1 MLNLTETDQ
10 KPVFSLEGSAAKE
23 MTPAYVGDQAAKL
36 HLALRDQSPGVGELS
51 SALTLNG
58 AEQYKRLLADQNAIF
73 KRETKADIL
82 GQIMSAGPEMI
93 NPEIISVVQ
102 GLSQDDLDSEN
113 VGNVIER
120 NYARL
125 YTDTA
130 ASNLGND
137 ILEDARVEDEEVT
150 FEMLD
155 RTERAVFKK
164 NFIATKA
171 AEVQKEIDSQS
182 WADTAWNFTESI
194 PDVVRWFQTHN
205 AVGEGSEMVSSFLPG
220 ANLEEQFAYMW
231 SISDP
236 SAFSE
241 KLETALAELSA
252 RNPYTARDWLQG
264 LMSYGS
270 SDAYMDT
277 LFGVGDV
284 VGLVPLTPL
293 KILGGALKGVVKAGA
308 KTPVKLYHHTK
319 ELGLNADAA
328 VGKIAEELTEG
339 TYKSPDINN
348 FKALEQSTPSIHH
361 ADALMVGSQNVPQAA
376 YLRMKEAI
384 QNNADLARR
393 FLTEPNLVDR
403 ANPEELLAYKDVL
416 LRQYVKDNP
425 SIQKNVIDVRISGEA
440 DLGNVYQ
447 AEVVIGKR
455 DGTLFESAEQAKT
468 YFDRNIGGTSDY
480 TIRQVGTGFEIA
492 IKKTVDESKFL
503 TDLTIPTLSKTPE
516 TLGTV
521 FGGWWRSPNYTVSR
535 TQELARST
543 AVTSTERLRGIYEEI
558 AEPFSRLS
566 KDEIKELDD
575 LLSHNQHSSEFKNYG
590 EFEQAFFL
598 KYKKNPTEDQGVTW
612 AASRQ
617 MMDLDLMV
625 RDLDWYKQKAI
636 QGREK
641 ITVGE
646 LEFEGKVLD
655 DLPFGD
661 EDGFTYSI
669 YTNGK
674 FGPRKVSNYAND
686 AEKTKVRELIA
697 DGYKPVQ
704 VANQRLKIGDDAY
717 VGFVLVKDMKRNRVG
732 VQNIGRR
739 AGGHKVDT
747 YKGYIKQGIFNEGS
761 DRTFYNSDRTL
772 FGTRTDKEGHDYVKL
787 LEEARQ
793 MALRKDPG
801 TLKFVRDKLG
811 IDTKRWAAAVKEGT
825 IDLNKAFVYTPK
837 GVRTIDIGAY
847 KEIPNLK
854 AGVSKFNLDA
864 KLIGKYGSERDASSI
879 DVITSE
885 SDIAFEVKGADYLSP
900 IDTLRMSAKNVIST
914 RMMHDYTLMTHRDFI
929 REFSDILDG
938 TKEELMTSGVSL
950 LTDPKFLKGAERTY
964 PERVA
969 AAKNVSR
976 AYKNLLNQGTYI
988 DNLIDSQKDKIVTS
1002 VMRKFGPRG
1011 AEFVSDRLLPMVK
1024 DPAVAMR
1031 SFAFHLKMGFFNIN
1045 QTFVQS
1051 QSMVN
1056 VVAVGG
1062 VNGMKSGAAYPLFR
1076 LALANGND
1084 SVVKALGKKAQAIGL
1099 MKADEFEES
1108 LRLYKKSGFNQIGK
1122 DTAYLDDAR
1131 GPEIRKGKFGK
1142 VLDYGTTP
1150 FNEGERLVRL
1160 AGWNTAYLE
1169 EKALLKGKAID
1180 RRAEARILQRA
1191 KDLTANMTRESNAEW
1206 QKGYLGI
1213 ATQFMGYQARIMEQ
1227 FIGKKL
1233 TAAEKIRLFT
1243 GYSAMYGVPVA
1254 AGATMGVV
1262 PVREILLDNFAEQGI
1277 DVEGT
1282 VWEPLID
1289 GFTSTFYEFL
1299 TGDELNFAS
1308 RYGPGGLP
1316 TIYDFLREDSSW
1328 TDVFLGASGSI
1339 ALDTFSPMF
1348 KRMASEFIDFEGGAY
1363 NLQPTDFLSPLR
1375 NISTVDNATK
1385 LYQVYNTGIWASK
1398 NGTDL
1403 TKMDL
1408 PDAVMAAL
1416 TGLTPESI
1424 GESFRKIDAMKEW
1437 KEEKKVFMNEATKA
1451 YRQIMKMENSPTK
1464 EKMIRDLKAKMTMYG
1479 LTHSDRKQVW
1489 TRAYNKEMLVDS
1501 VTDRYLEDSR
1511 KRN

>member
-23 MTPAYVGDQAAKL
+23 MTPAFVGDQAAKL
-36 HLALRDQSPGVGELS
+36 HLALRDQSPGVGALS
-51 SALTLNG
+51 SALTLDG

-73 KRETKADIL
+73 RQETKADIL

-113 VGNVIER
+113 VSNVIER
-120 NYARL
+120 NYAKL
-125 YTDTA
+125 YTETA

-182 WADTAWNFTESI
+182 WADTAWNFTERLVPFVEWYQKQSAAGA
-194 PDVVRWFQTHN
+194 D
-205 AVGEGSEMVSSFLPG
+205 SEMVSSFLPG
-220 ANLEEQFAYMW
+220 SNLEEQFSYMW

-241 KLETALAELSA
+241 KLETTLAELRA
-252 RNPYTARDWLQG
+252 RNPYVAQSWLQG

-270 SDAYMDT
+270 SDAYVDN
-277 LFGVGDV
+277 LFGIADIASVT
-284 VGLVPLTPL
+284 PLTPL
-293 KILGGALKGVVKAGA
+293 KMLGGALKGVVKAGA
-308 KTPVKLYHHTK
+308 KTPIKLYQHTK
-319 ELGLNADAA
+319 EIGQFDNAAI
-328 VGKIAEELTEG
+328 GKIAEELTDG
-339 TYKSPDINN
+339 TYLSPDIND
-348 FKALEQSTPSIHH
+348 FKALEQSTPSIHNP
-361 ADALMVGSQNVPQAA
+361 DALMVGSQNVPQAS
-376 YLRMKEAI
+376 YLRMKEAL
-384 QNNADLARR
+384 QNNSELAKR

-425 SIQKNVIDVRISGEA
+425 SIQKNVIDVKIA
-440 DLGNVYQ
+440 DNADVGNVYQ
-447 AEVVIGKR
+447 AEVIIGRR
-455 DGTLFESAEQAKT
+455 DGTLFESAEQAKK

-480 TIRQVGTGFEIA
+480 TIRQIGTGFEIA

-503 TDLTIPTLSKTPE
+503 TDLTIPTLNKTPQ
-516 TLGTV
+516 TLGAV
-521 FGGWWRSPNYTVSR
+521 FGGWWRSPNYTISR

-543 AVTSTERLRGIYEEI
+543 VVTSTERLRGIYEEL

-575 LLSHNQHSSEFKNYG
+575 LLTINQHSSEFKNYG
-590 EFEQAFFL
+590 EFEQAFYM
-598 KYKKNPTEDQGVTW
+598 KYQKNPTEDQGVTW
-612 AASRQ
+612 ATSRQ

-641 ITVGE
+641 ITIGE
-646 LEFEGKVLD
+646 LDFEGKVLD
-655 DLPFGD
+655 DLPFGSKSQ
-661 EDGFTYSI
+661 FTYSV
-669 YTNGK
+669 YSNGK
-674 FGPRKVSNYAND
+674 FGPRKVSTYAND
-686 AEKTKVRELIA
+686 AEKSKIRGLIA
-697 DGYKPVQ
+697 DGFKPVQ
-704 VANQRLKIGDDAY
+704 VANQRLKIGDNAY

-747 YKGYIKQGIFNEGS
+747 YRGYIKQGIFNEGS

-772 FGTRTDKEGHDYVKL
+772 FGIRTEQEGREYVKL
-787 LEEARQ
+787 LEDARQ

-801 TLKFVRDKLG
+801 TMKFVRDKLG
-811 IDTKRWAAAVKEGT
+811 IDTKRWAAAVNDGT

-837 GVRTIDIGAY
+837 GFRTIDTGAY
-847 KEIPNLK
+847 KDLPNVE
-854 AGVSKFNLDA
+854 AGISEFNLDA
-864 KLIGKYGSERDASSI
+864 KLMGKYGSERDASSI

-914 RMMHDYTLMTHRDFI
+914 RMIHDYTLMTHRDFI
-929 REFSDILDG
+929 REFGEILDG
-938 TKEELMTSGVSL
+938 TKEELVTSGVST
-950 LTDPKFLKGAERTY
+950 LTNPKFLPGADPT
-964 PERVA
+964 RVA

-976 AYKNLLNQGTYI
+976 AYRNLLNQGTYV
-988 DNLIDSQKDKIVTS
+988 DNLVDIQKDKIVTS
-1002 VMRKFGPRG
+1002 VLRKFGPRG
-1011 AEFVSDRLLPMVK
+1011 AEFVSDRMLPMVK

-1031 SFAFHLKMGFFNIN
+1031 SFAFHTKMGFFNPN
-1045 QTFVQS
+1045 QFFVQA

-1062 VNGMKSGAAYPLFR
+1062 VNGFKSGAAYPLFR
-1076 LALANGND
+1076 LALFNGND
-1084 SVVKALGKKAQAIGL
+1084 SVVKALAKKAQGLGL

-1108 LRLYKKSGFNQIGK
+1108 IRLYKKSGFNQIGK

-1131 GPEIRKGKFGK
+1131 GPEIRKGRIGK

-1160 AGWNTAYLE
+1160 SAFNTAYLE
-1169 EKALLKGKAID
+1169 EKAALKGKVLD

-1206 QKGYLGI
+1206 QKGYLGM

-1243 GYSAMYGVPVA
+1243 GYSAMYGMPVA

-1277 DVEGT
+1277 SIEGT
-1282 VWEPLID
+1282 PLEPLVD
-1289 GFTSTFYEFL
+1289 GFTSVFYEFL

-1328 TDVFLGASGSI
+1328 SDVFLGASGSI
-1339 ALDTFSPMF
+1339 ALDTFSPIF
-1348 KRMASEFIDFEGGAY
+1348 KRMASEFTDFEGGAY
-1363 NLQPTDFLSPLR
+1363 NLRETDFLAPLR

-1398 NGTDL
+1398 NGNDL

-1408 PDAVMAAL
+1408 PDAVLAAL

-1424 GESFRKIDAMKEW
+1424 GDAYRKIDANKEW

-1451 YRQIMKMENSPTK
+1451 YRELMKMEDSPTR
-1464 EKMIRDLKAKMTMYG
+1464 EKMIRELKAKMTMYG
-1479 LTHSDRKQVW
+1479 LTHSERKQVW
-1489 TRAYNKEMLVDS
+1489 IRAYDKEMFVDS
-1501 VTDRYLEDSR
+1501 VTDRYLEDLR